1 MSPNERVIIL
11 QRQVEL
17 MQARMERIKEQRDVI
32 MDTLLDVF
40 NSLEDHV
47 PASVANPFYDRIK
60 LLRESLGQDEIL

>member
-1 MSPNERVIIL
+1 
-11 QRQVEL
+11 
-17 MQARMERIKEQRDVI
+17 MQARMERMKKQRDVI